1 VPAELLI
8 EEHGPAD
15 GQRVN
20 GGTGGGPASR
30 RPAPELPVPLPRL
43 RSSLR
48 AQLVATGAGA
58 VAVTAALLTAV
69 GGWQVAGLARD
80 AGDDVDRLTT
90 ASMVQ
95 TTQQAVTLVT
105 TQVATVTDRMA
116 SDMRVAQQTLA
127 QAGPVTFGSPE
138 HWTVTDQTSGATR
151 EVDLPQLQ
159 VGGTWLGRTTDP
171 ATVVPVVDEI
181 STLLGASV
189 TVFQRVDDEGAM
201 LRVATSVTNAD
212 GNRVIGTAIGATAPD
227 GSPNPVVAALLAGE
241 AYYGTAQVV
250 GQPFVTAYAPL
261 VVADQVVGALFV
273 GVPQSE
279 VDAPLRAAL
288 AEVTVGEQGYLT
300 VADANGQ
307 WVVPP
312 PGASAGDSA
321 GSVDAGGDAYATRL
335 VEAAAELPDGET
347 LAERVDLGD
356 AGAATVQLARY
367 APWGWTVAAWGF
379 DADLRAVSTEMAA
392 GAGRLVVTLLVVG
405 LAVAVLAVALVVW
418 ISGRVV
424 GRVGRLTTALRRVAD
439 RDLSVEVSGE
449 GSDEIGV
456 MGAALGEAIDAM
468 RAALTRMQQGAEAV
482 RSTAGRLDGSSGTL
496 EEAAGRTVSRAEGA
510 AGSASVVSTEVQ
522 TVTAAMTEMRA
533 SIESVAQDVTAASG
547 EAAQAVG
554 ITAEAASAADRL
566 AASTSQIAAVLDT
579 VTTIASQTHLLAL
592 NASIE
597 AARAGSAGAGF
608 AVVAG
613 EVKDLAQQTSSAI
626 GTIAPVLE
634 AVTRDAAD
642 VQASVERISTAV
654 TTVDALQ
661 GAVSAVVEQ
670 QSATTSEIERNLVV
684 AAESTTDIAGSA
696 ADVAQAAGQAFDGA
710 AEVRQAVVDL
720 GDVAAE
726 LARGADEFTLAR

>member
-1 VPAELLI
+1 M
-8 EEHGPAD
+8 
-15 GQRVN
+15 
-20 GGTGGGPASR
+20 
-30 RPAPELPVPLPRL
+30 PLPRL

-58 VAVTAALLTAV
+58 VAVTAALLTVV
-69 GGWQVAGLARD
+69 GGVQVSGLARD
-80 AGDDVDRLTT
+80 AGDDVDRLTRD
-90 ASMVQ
+90 AMVQ

-116 SDMRVAQQTLA
+116 SDLRVAQQTF
-127 QAGPVTFGSPE
+127 AGAGEVAFGAPE
-138 HWTVTDQTSGATR
+138 AWTLTNQTTGATR
-151 EVDLPQLQ
+151 DVTVPQLL

-171 ATVVPVVDEI
+171 AAMVPVVDDI
-181 STLLGASV
+181 SELLGAAV
-189 TVFQRVDDEGAM
+189 TVFQKVDGDM
-201 LRVATSVTNAD
+201 LRVATSVRNAEGNRAIGTAIAATNAD
-212 GNRVIGTAIGATAPD
+212 GTANA
-227 GSPNPVVAALLAGE
+227 VVSALLAGD

-250 GQPFVTAYAPL
+250 GQPYVTGYAPL
-261 VVADQVVGALFV
+261 VVGEEVVGALFV
-273 GVPQSE
+273 GVPQTD
-279 VDAPLRAAL
+279 VDAPLRDAL
-288 AEVTVGEQGYLT
+288 AEVTVGTQGYLT
-300 VADANGQ
+300 VADAAGA

-312 PGASAGDSA
+312 PGAA
-321 GSVDAGGDAYATRL
+321 VGDAAGQVDVDGEPYATGL
-335 VEAAAELPDGET
+335 VEAGAELEAGDI
-347 LAERVDLGD
+347 AEQRVDLGD
-356 AGAATVQLARY
+356 AGVATVEVARY
-367 APWGWTVAAWGF
+367 APWGWTIAAWGF
-379 DADLRAVSTEMAA
+379 DADLKAVSSELEA
-392 GAGRLVVTLLVVG
+392 GAGTLVVTLLVVG
-405 LAVAVLAVALVVW
+405 LVVALLAVALVVW

-424 GRVGRLTTALRRVAD
+424 GRVGRLTSALRRVAE
-439 RDLSVEVSGE
+439 RDLSVAVRGE
-449 GSDEIGV
+449 GTDEIGV
-456 MGAALGEAIDAM
+456 MGTALGEAIDAM

-533 SIESVAQDVTAASG
+533 SIESVAQDVTSASG

-554 ITAEAASAADRL
+554 ITAEAGRAADRL
-566 AASTSQIAAVLDT
+566 ASSTSQIAAVLDT

-597 AARAGSAGAGF
+597 AARAGAAGAGF

-642 VQASVERISTAV
+642 VQASVGRISQAV
-654 TTVDALQ
+654 TTVDELQ
-661 GAVSAVVEQ
+661 GAVSAVVEE

-710 AEVRQAVVDL
+710 AEVRQAVVTL
-720 GDVAAE
+720 ADVAAE

>member
-1 VPAELLI
+1 M
-8 EEHGPAD
+8 
-15 GQRVN
+15 
-20 GGTGGGPASR
+20 
-30 RPAPELPVPLPRL
+30 
-43 RSSLR
+43 
-48 AQLVATGAGA
+48 
-58 VAVTAALLTAV
+58 TAALLTAV
-69 GGWQVAGLARD
+69 GGWQVSGLAED

-116 SDMRVAQQTLA
+116 SDLRVAQQTLA
-127 QAGPVTFGSPE
+127 QAGPVTFGAPE
-138 HWTVTDQTSGATR
+138 HWTVTDQTTGATR

-189 TVFQRVDDEGAM
+189 TVFQRVDEGGDM

-227 GSPNPVVAALLAGE
+227 GTPNAVVASLLAGE

-288 AEVTVGEQGYLT
+288 AEVTVGQEGYLT
-300 VADANGQ
+300 VADADGG

-312 PGASAGDSA
+312 PGAAAGDAA
-321 GSVDAGGDAYATRL
+321 GSVDADGDAYAARL
-335 VEAAAELPDGET
+335 VEAAAELPAGDT
-347 LAERVDLGD
+347 TAERVDLGD

-379 DADLRAVSTEMAA
+379 DADLRAVSTELEA
-392 GAGRLVVTLLVVG
+392 GAGTLVVTLLVVG
-405 LAVAVLAVALVVW
+405 LVVAVLAVALVVW

-439 RDLSVEVSGE
+439 RDLSVEVRGE
-449 GSDEIGV
+449 GRDEIGV
-456 MGAALGEAIDAM
+456 MGSALGEAIDAM
-468 RAALTRMQQGAEAV
+468 RAALTRMQRGAEAV

-579 VTTIASQTHLLAL
+579 VTTIAGQTHLLAL

-642 VQASVERISTAV
+642 VQASVGRISTAV
-654 TTVDALQ
+654 TTVDELQ
-661 GAVSAVVEQ
+661 GAVSAVVEE

-726 LARGADEFTLAR
+726 LARGAEEFTLAR

>member
-1 VPAELLI
+1 
-8 EEHGPAD
+8 
-15 GQRVN
+15 
-20 GGTGGGPASR
+20 
-30 RPAPELPVPLPRL
+30 VPLPSL
-43 RSSLR
+43 RTSLR

-58 VAVTAALLTAV
+58 VAVTAALLTVV
-69 GGWQVAGLARD
+69 GGWQVSDLARS

-90 ASMVQ
+90 DSMVQ
-95 TTQQAVTLVT
+95 TTSQAVTLVT

-116 SDMRVAQQTLA
+116 SDLRVAQQTFA
-127 QAGPVTFGSPE
+127 QAGAVSFGAPE
-138 HWTVTDQTSGATR
+138 PWTVTDQTSGAT
-151 EVDLPQLQ
+151 EDVTLPQLL

-171 ATVVPVVDEI
+171 AAPVPVVDDI

-189 TVFQRVDDEGAM
+189 TVFQRVNDEGDM
-201 LRVATSVTNAD
+201 LRVATSVTNAE
-212 GNRVIGTAIGATAPD
+212 GKRAIGTAIGATGA
-227 GSPNPVVAALLAGE
+227 GGVPNAVVASLLAGD
-241 AYYGTAQVV
+241 AYYGTALVV

-261 VVADQVVGALFV
+261 VVGEEVVGALFV
-273 GVPQSE
+273 GVPQTD

-288 AEVTVGEQGYLT
+288 AEVTVGTQGYLT
-300 VADANGQ
+300 VADASGQ
-307 WVVPP
+307 WIVPP
-312 PGASAGDSA
+312 PGGQAGDAA
-321 GSVDAGGDAYATRL
+321 GDVDADGEPYAARL
-335 VEAAAELPDGET
+335 VEAAAELGEGET
-347 LAERVDLGD
+347 VAERVDLGD

-367 APWGWTVAAWGF
+367 AAWGWTVGAWGF
-379 DADLRAVSTEMAA
+379 DADLRAVSGELES
-392 GAGRLVVTLLVVG
+392 GARTLVVTQLVVG
-405 LAVAVLAVALVVW
+405 LVVALLAVALVVW

-424 GRVGRLTTALRRVAD
+424 GRIGRLTTAIRRVAD
-439 RDLSVEVSGE
+439 RDLSVEVRGE
-449 GSDEIGV
+449 GADEIGV
-456 MGAALGEAIDAM
+456 MGTALGEAIDAM
-468 RAALTRMQQGAEAV
+468 RAALTRMQRGADAV

-496 EEAAGRTVSRAEGA
+496 EEAAGRTVSRAQGA

-533 SIESVAQDVTAASG
+533 SIESVAQDVTSASG

-597 AARAGSAGAGF
+597 AARAGASGAGF

-613 EVKDLAQQTSSAI
+613 EVKDLAQQTSNAI

-642 VQASVERISTAV
+642 VQASVSRISQAV
-654 TTVDALQ
+654 TTVDELQ
-661 GAVSAVVEQ
+661 GAVSAVVEE

-710 AEVRQAVVDL
+710 AEVRQAVVTL
-720 GDVAAE
+720 ADVAAE

>member
-1 VPAELLI
+1 
-8 EEHGPAD
+8 
-15 GQRVN
+15 
-20 GGTGGGPASR
+20 
-30 RPAPELPVPLPRL
+30 VPLPRL
-43 RSSLR
+43 RTSLR

-69 GGWQVAGLARD
+69 GGWQVNGLAAD
-80 AGDDVDRLTT
+80 AGDDVDRLVSD
-90 ASMVQ
+90 SMSQ
-95 TTQQAVTLVT
+95 TTHQAVTLVE

-116 SDMRVAQQTLA
+116 SDLRVAQQTFA
-127 QAGPVTFGSPE
+127 QAGDLSFGTPE
-138 HWTVTDQTSGATR
+138 RWTVTDQTTKAQR
-151 EVDLPQLQ
+151 EADLPQLL

-171 ATVVPVVDEI
+171 AAPVPVVDEI
-181 STLLGASV
+181 STLLGAAV
-189 TVFQRVDDEGAM
+189 TVFQRVDEGGDM
-201 LRVATSVTNAD
+201 LRVATSVTND
-212 GNRVIGTAIGATAPD
+212 EGNRVIGTAIGATGAD
-227 GSPNPVVAALLAGE
+227 GTPNAVVASLLAGE
-241 AYYGTAQVV
+241 AYYGTALVV

-261 VVADQVVGALFV
+261 MAGEEVVGALFV

-279 VDAPLRAAL
+279 VDEPLRAAL

-312 PGASAGDSA
+312 PGEQAGDSA
-321 GSVDAGGDAYATRL
+321 AQVDADGEAYATRL
-335 VEAAAELPDGET
+335 VEAAAELPEGET
-347 LAERVDLGD
+347 ATERVDLGD
-356 AGAATVQLARY
+356 AGAASVQLARY
-367 APWGWTVAAWGF
+367 APWGWTIAAWGF
-379 DADLRAVSTEMAA
+379 DAEMRAVSAELED
-392 GAGRLVVTLLVVG
+392 GAGTLMITLMVVG
-405 LAVAVLAVALVVW
+405 LVVAVLAVALVVW

-439 RDLSVEVSGE
+439 RDLSVEVRGE
-449 GSDEIGV
+449 GTDEIGV
-456 MGAALGEAIDAM
+456 MGSALGEAIDAM

-496 EEAAGRTVSRAEGA
+496 EEAAGRTVARAEGA

-522 TVTAAMTEMRA
+522 TVTAAMTEMRS

-554 ITAEAASAADRL
+554 ITADAASAADRL

-626 GTIAPVLE
+626 GTIGPVLE

-642 VQASVERISTAV
+642 VQASVGRISQAV
-654 TTVDALQ
+654 HTVDGLQ

-684 AAESTTDIAGSA
+684 AASSTSDIAGSA

-710 AEVRQAVVDL
+710 AEVRQAVVSL
-720 GDVAAE
+720 TDVAAE
-726 LARGADEFTLAR
+726 LTRGAEEFTLAR